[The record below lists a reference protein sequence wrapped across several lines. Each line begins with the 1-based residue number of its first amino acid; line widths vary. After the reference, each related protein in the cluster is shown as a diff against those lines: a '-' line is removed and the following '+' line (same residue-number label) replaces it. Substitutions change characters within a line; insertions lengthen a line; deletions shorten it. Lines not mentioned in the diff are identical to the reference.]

1 MTKIGTT
8 TKGAHFAPQWNT
20 IRAIQERISLTG
32 GASLSSDEWG
42 HVMDL
47 LSRLD
52 KHFNRRR
59 RQVAI
64 SRRVNKLRLA
74 RS

>member
-1 MTKIGTT
+1 MIGTT
-8 TKGAHFAPQWNT
+8 TKGAHFAPQWT
-20 IRAIQERISLTG
+20 TVRDIQERIALTG
-32 GASLSSDEWG
+32 WATISAEEWT

-52 KHFNRRR
+52 KHFNRRS

>member
-8 TKGAHFAPQWNT
+8 TKGAHFAPQWT
-20 IRAIQERISLTG
+20 TVREIQERISLTG
-32 GASLSSDEWG
+32 WASLSADEWG

-52 KHFNRRR
+52 KHFNRRS
-59 RQVAI
+59 RQLAI
-64 SRRVNKLRLA
+64 YRRVNKLRLA